1 MMNRFNFFSVLFF
14 AFFLFQVAAQPNVIY
29 NNNSP
34 EYSIHFEQK
43 IAQINNLIPEIKIN
57 GKWVSTKDFKNSTWQ
72 LKEGKRLSVENSYTG
87 KIDYLY
93 LICEGHPLV
102 ANFTLQFEI
111 MKGRPYLVMN
121 STLQAANA
129 FKLGGIRLFNS
140 KNENIVLPGNSKD
153 WIIFNESVAA
163 PHTGALMYPYQ
174 LGTKKAK
181 EGSFSKADTGVWLSM
196 LVNNSKNYSFAFAS
210 IAGELWP
217 NNFKWEL
224 PVKDDFN
231 KLKLSARSGAVYEK
245 EEIVVPDGKK
255 IETDAFLVGFWA
267 NKRPTQTLLETGVI
281 MGQNVRKGKP
291 MHRPEPGWSSWHS
304 YSRKI
309 TAQSIKTATDF
320 IKENLSDYGWKMVQ
334 IDGGWWTNPGLYT
347 VNKDFSEGMRDLSNY
362 VTNKGLDFGLHISP
376 LRINS
381 NDPVLVKNPDWI
393 LKPIKQAKVD
403 ANDDEMVTTVGTDY
417 IDTSHPSVPSF
428 LVGRYQQMVEGY
440 KPSFMKWDHHYGAL
454 EEGVRKDSTMTFLQ
468 GHNKAIRAIRNAISE
483 DVIVTRSMGY
493 LFGALECYDAI
504 RIGNDI
510 NHPGIKSEKEPY
522 ANLTYGKTLGTIEDN
537 QVGKGLIRF
546 ARSVAQNYYVHKN
559 IAICDPDAFF
569 VNPLYTLDEAKC
581 HMTLQAIMGGLFF
594 VGDRLETLPQE
605 RLELLKNKEIMDVN
619 KLGVHA
625 MPLDLFTGV
634 DIPTIWKLETKDRL
648 IITVFNWMDNE
659 LTKTYN
665 FKTDFELTATN
676 YKLKDLWTNDT
687 VVAKKGE
694 LKLTQAPHSVMIIE
708 FFK

>member
-1 MMNRFNFFSVLFF
+1 MMNKFNFFSVLFF

-57 GKWVSTKDFKNSTWQ
+57 GKWVSTKDFKNSKWQ
-72 LKEGKRLSVENSYTG
+72 LKEGNRLSVENSYTG

-121 STLQAANA
+121 STLQAAKA
-129 FKLGGIRLFNS
+129 FKLGGIRLFTS

-309 TAQSIKTATDF
+309 TTQGIKTTTDF
-320 IKENLSDYGWKMVQ
+320 IKDNLSDYGWKMVQ

-347 VNKDFSEGMRDLSNY
+347 VNKDFSAGMRDLSNY
-362 VTNKGLDFGLHISP
+362 VTTKELDFGLHISP
-376 LRINS
+376 LRINA

-428 LVGRYQQMVEGY
+428 LAGRYQQMVEGY